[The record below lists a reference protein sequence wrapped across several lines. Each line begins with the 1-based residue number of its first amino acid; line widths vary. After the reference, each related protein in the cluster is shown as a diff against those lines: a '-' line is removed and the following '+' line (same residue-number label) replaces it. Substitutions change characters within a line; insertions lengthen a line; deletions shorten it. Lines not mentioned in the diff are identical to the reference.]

1 MQSSSTPA
9 PCWVGWWMIHVNDD
23 TATAFSRHIGN
34 ALRCAMSSHYGCGC
48 IHAEPSAAFSPCG
61 SPEKGVRLSI
71 WALPVHCRARVLLW
85 VLLWGCVHSLF
96 LLCARGEVLSG
107 GGVLDDRG
115 TVCRMDA
122 QCKVLPEDRRFGD
135 VKETMT
141 GFRDQISWGCRL
153 EFIWSDTE

>member
-1 MQSSSTPA
+1 MDVDVFMQSLLP
-9 PCWVGWWMIHVNDD
+9 
-23 TATAFSRHIGN
+23 
-34 ALRCAMSSHYGCGC
+34 
-48 IHAEPSAAFSPCG
+48 AFSPCG

-107 GGVLDDRG
+107 GGVLDDWG

-122 QCKVLPEDRRFGD
+122 QCKVLR
-135 VKETMT
+135 T
-141 GFRDQISWGCRL
+141 GGL
-153 EFIWSDTE
+153 GM